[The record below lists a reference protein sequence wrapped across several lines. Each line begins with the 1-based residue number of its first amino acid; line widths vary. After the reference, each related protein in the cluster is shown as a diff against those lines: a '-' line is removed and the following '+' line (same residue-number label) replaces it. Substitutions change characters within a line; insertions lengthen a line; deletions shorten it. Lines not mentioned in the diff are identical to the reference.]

1 MALITYLSPLC
12 VAASVAVLAL
22 FMRKDWGA
30 IPILSRMGERRIAK
44 LSSLSLGVYL
54 LHPLVLM
61 ASGKMGLPLGNP
73 YFGFIITYL
82 VCATMVCVAK
92 KIPIVRACVP

>member
-1 MALITYLSPLC
+1 MERDRKLWIDLLNI
-12 VAASVAVLAL
+12 AAC
-22 FMRKDWGA
+22 
-30 IPILSRMGERRIAK
+30 MG
-44 LSSLSLGVYL
+44 VVL

-73 YFGFIITYL
+73 NFGFIITYL
-82 VCATMVCVAK
+82 VCATTIWTAK